1 MHRTMCVGLKFNQK
15 NYGMLEV
22 VNETHACMQ
31 GTEKAICS
39 EVEEAT
45 NGEGERREILR
56 DNQKKNYCATKRAA
70 EGIFQT

>member
-1 MHRTMCVGLKFNQK
+1 MYVGLKFN
-15 NYGMLEV
+15 
-22 VNETHACMQ
+22 ACMQ

-56 DNQKKNYCATKRAA
+56 DNQKKNYCVTKRAA
-70 EGIFQT
+70 EGILQT